1 MGWFE
6 ERRGAGG
13 EKRAVGGMEGRGD
26 MTTFVL
32 LSRVSPRST
41 GEVRSLG
48 ERLREFERKLAERY
62 PEVKRVTSYALLGP
76 YDFMHIFEAPDAN
89 IAARVALLAQAF
101 GAGTTETLTAIPF
114 DEFTVMAD
122 EV

>member
-1 MGWFE
+1 
-6 ERRGAGG
+6 
-13 EKRAVGGMEGRGD
+13 

-32 LSRVSPRST
+32 LSKVLPRNS

-48 ERLREFERKLAERY
+48 ERVQEFERKLAERY
-62 PEVKRVTSYALLGP
+62 PEVRSLTSYALLGP
-76 YDFMHIFEAPDAN
+76 YDFLHIFEAPDAN
-89 IAARVALLAQAF
+89 AAARVALLAQTF

-114 DEFTVMAD
+114 EEFRAIVD